1 MFKHKMELKTK
12 VRQWGNSKGII
23 IPNEINV
30 LVGDTVSIEI
40 NKVAD
45 LTDVFGTLKTKVSG
59 QKFKDEVKK
68 GWK

>member
-23 IPNEINV
+23 IPNEIDV
-30 LVGDTVSIEI
+30 SIGDVVSIEI
-40 NKVAD
+40 SKIAD
-45 LTDVFGTLKTKVSG
+45 LTDVFGTIKTDVTG